1 MRSLGDRLQGVLRE
15 EETHPRGRNPY
26 AHVAGCVKER
36 FGCSYGDLPDERVG
50 ELRLYLQE
58 LEREEG
64 GRGAVPVVVPGV
76 VPGVGP
82 GSVPG
87 VGPGAGASPKDG
99 GRGRES

>member
-1 MRSLGDRLQGVLRE
+1 MRAVGDRLQGILKVDVR
-15 EETHPRGRNPY
+15 HPGGRNPY

-36 FGCSYGDLPDERVG
+36 CGCSSGELPEERVG

-64 GRGAVPVVVPGV
+64 GRGAVPGV
-76 VPGVGP
+76 VPGA
-82 GSVPG
+82 VPG
-87 VGPGAGASPKDG
+87 VGASPKDG